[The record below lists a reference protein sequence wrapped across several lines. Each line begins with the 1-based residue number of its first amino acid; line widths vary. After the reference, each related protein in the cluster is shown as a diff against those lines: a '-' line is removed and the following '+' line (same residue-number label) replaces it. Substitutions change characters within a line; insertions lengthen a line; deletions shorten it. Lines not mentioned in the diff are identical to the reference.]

1 LRLQTSGESN
11 TLITQGDLPYFDF
24 ILDLLAQ
31 NNQSMAKSFGRHVHW
46 GYWRE
51 PESAI
56 CDDDDY
62 ARAAEQMTLELCAA
76 AEIEPGSCVLDAG
89 CGFGGTVASLNER
102 LKGMKL
108 IGLNLDERQLG
119 RARRR
124 VLPINDNR
132 IEFCQGD
139 ACTLPFADSS
149 FDRVLAVECIFHF
162 PSRQRFFEEAF
173 RVLRPGGILALSDL
187 VPSAVFLPLARLAA
201 EAPWLAR
208 FRYFGRCDV
217 RYTIGAYRRL
227 AARGR
232 FIPVAERN
240 ITRHTLPTYRYLPK
254 LLRRIAALQGTTA
267 GTADLVVILRA
278 LGALG
283 LLNYYLM
290 AFRKPGA

>member
-1 LRLQTSGESN
+1 MGGAPDRRGQRH
-11 TLITQGDLPYFDF
+11 LPYFDF

-31 NNQSMAKSFGRHVHW
+31 NNQSIAKSFGRHVHW

-56 CDDDDY
+56 CDEDDY

-76 AEIEPGSCVLDAG
+76 AEIESGACVLDAG

-102 LKGMKL
+102 LEEMKL
-108 IGLNLDERQLG
+108 IGLNLDGRQLG
-119 RARRR
+119 RAPQQ
-124 VLPINDNR
+124 VLPINGNL

-139 ACTLPFADSS
+139 ACPLPFAYNS

-173 RVLRPGGILALSDL
+173 RVLRPGGIVALSDL
-187 VPSAVFLPLARLAA
+187 VPLAVFLPLARLAA

-217 RYTIGAYRRL
+217 RYTIGAYRPL
-227 AARGR
+227 AAPGG
-232 FIPVAERN
+232 FTP
-240 ITRHTLPTYRYLPK
+240 
-254 LLRRIAALQGTTA
+254 IA
-267 GTADLVVILRA
+267 
-278 LGALG
+278 
-283 LLNYYLM
+283 
-290 AFRKPGA
+290 